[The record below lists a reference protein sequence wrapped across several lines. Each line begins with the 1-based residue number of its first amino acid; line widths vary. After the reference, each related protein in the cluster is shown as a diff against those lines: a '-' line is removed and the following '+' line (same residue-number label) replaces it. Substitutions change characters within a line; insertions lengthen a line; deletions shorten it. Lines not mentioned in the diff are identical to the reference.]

1 MAVETNQISNED
13 MGHTTL
19 DKIEDKEKRLRSTC
33 TTLFETF

>member
-19 DKIEDKEKRLRSTC
+19 DKIEDKEKGLRSTRA
-33 TTLFETF
+33 TLLETF